1 MDGGED
7 LVVGPEWAKSTT
19 NLIKNGVIEKYIKRE
34 LLSDRI
40 YTRKIEEDLV
50 RRLYKLKQYYRRP
63 MTKIAN
69 MILAAGIS
77 ALEEKI
83 HQEQVNEKEGLDR

>member
-1 MDGGED
+1 